1 MENRS
6 RSGSLTVHNL
16 AQKLLSAVFYT
27 PGVFDILTF
36 IIDPSERSLVKKIL
50 TAILLVFGV
59 TLGVAACSTASEPVG
74 LAEGT
79 VIIDVRTPGEF
90 ASGHLE
96 GALNIDVQSP
106 DFAAQVSQLDPN
118 QEYFIY
124 CRSGN
129 RSGQAISQM
138 TNMGFTNMINGGS
151 VEQASNYSGIP
162 VIN

>member
-1 MENRS
+1 VLDSPLSYENWGFS
-6 RSGSLTVHNL
+6 RLRTL
-16 AQKLLSAVFYT
+16 I
-27 PGVFDILTF
+27 PRGVFDIVGGIHCYL
-36 IIDPSERSLVKKIL
+36 ERSPVKKIL
-50 TAILLVFGV
+50 TALLLVFGV
-59 TLGVAACSTASEPVG
+59 TLGVAACSTTSEPVG

-79 VIIDVRTPGEF
+79 MIIDVRTPGEF

-106 DFAAQVSQLDPN
+106 DFAAQVSQLDPT

-138 TNMGFTNMINGGS
+138 SNMGFTSMINGGS

>member
-1 MENRS
+1 M
-6 RSGSLTVHNL
+6 
-16 AQKLLSAVFYT
+16 
-27 PGVFDILTF
+27 
-36 IIDPSERSLVKKIL
+36 KKIL
-50 TAILLVFGV
+50 TALLLVFGV
-59 TLGVAACSTASEPVG
+59 TLGVAACSTTSQPVG

-106 DFAAQVSQLDPN
+106 DFAAQVSQLDPT

-138 TNMGFTNMINGGS
+138 SNLGFTSMINGGS
-151 VEQASNYSGIP
+151 VERASNYSLDAATLSSKL
-162 VIN
+162 

>member
-1 MENRS
+1 
-6 RSGSLTVHNL
+6 
-16 AQKLLSAVFYT
+16 
-27 PGVFDILTF
+27 
-36 IIDPSERSLVKKIL
+36 VKKIL
-50 TAILLVFGV
+50 TALLLVFGV
-59 TLGVAACSTASEPVG
+59 TLGVAACSTTSEPVG

-106 DFAAQVSQLDPN
+106 DFAAQVSQLDPT

-129 RSGQAISQM
+129 RSGQAISRM
-138 TNMGFTNMINGGS
+138 SNMGFTSMINGGS

>member
-1 MENRS
+1 M
-6 RSGSLTVHNL
+6 
-16 AQKLLSAVFYT
+16 
-27 PGVFDILTF
+27 
-36 IIDPSERSLVKKIL
+36 KKIL
-50 TAILLVFGV
+50 TALLLVFGV
-59 TLGVAACSTASEPVG
+59 TLGVAACSITSQPVG

-106 DFAAQVSQLDPN
+106 DFAAQVSQLDPT

-138 TNMGFTNMINGGS
+138 SNMGFTSMINGGS

>member
-1 MENRS
+1 M
-6 RSGSLTVHNL
+6 TVI
-16 AQKLLSAVFYT
+16 
-27 PGVFDILTF
+27 PRGVFDILTL
-36 IIDPSERSLVKKIL
+36 IIDQPERSLVKKIL

-59 TLGVAACSTASEPVG
+59 TLGVAACSTPSEPMG

-96 GALNIDVQSP
+96 GALNIDIQSP
-106 DFAAQVSQLDPN
+106 DFAAQVSQLDPT

-129 RSGQAISQM
+129 RSGQAISRM
-138 TNMGFTNMINGGS
+138 TNMGFTNMTNGGS

-162 VIN
+162 IIN

>member
-1 MENRS
+1 MKKLIT
-6 RSGSLTVHNL
+6 SL
-16 AQKLLSAVFYT
+16 
-27 PGVFDILTF
+27 
-36 IIDPSERSLVKKIL
+36 
-50 TAILLVFGV
+50 LLVLGV
-59 TLGVAACSTASEPVG
+59 TLGAAACAPAAEPAG

-79 VIIDVRTPGEF
+79 IVIDVRTPAEF
-90 ASGHLE
+90 ATGHLE

-106 DFAAQVSQLDPN
+106 DFFTTVSQLDPSAD
-118 QEYFIY
+118 YFIY

-138 TNMGFTNMINGGS
+138 SNMGFTSMINGGS